1 LNKEQN
7 IELICPL
14 KTSAAAAAAAATGE
28 SVTNN
33 FRSGLSPN
41 KIMWYLED
49 ISDELMKHL
58 VGIVFSMKLLY
69 DEP

>member
-1 LNKEQN
+1 VIPPLNTT
-7 IELICPL
+7 
-14 KTSAAAAAAAATGE
+14 TSAAAAAATGE

-33 FRSGLSPN
+33 FRSDLSPK
-41 KIMWYLED
+41 KIMSYLED

-58 VGIVFSMKLLY
+58 IAIVFSMKLLLC